1 MAIEKITETE
11 LDQIGLQSV
20 GDTPE
25 KPKEALEAVERELLV
40 PKINEIIDKLDEI
53 VPTAGPGDMQ
63 KNTYDT
69 DKNGVVD
76 YSENGFGTYTYAK
89 DGTQHILTNQ
99 IGYENIRFVPTED
112 FNDGDTFKVNGEAV
126 TAKTQDGEPLSGGY
140 FKAGNV
146 VTAFLNGDTLNFKS
160 GGAGLNFA
168 VVGGTTQ
175 PASPKENTIW
185 VNTDTAIG
193 GWAFSAAEPTAAE
206 GLVWILTGTTS
217 PAAFNAAKKETL
229 TVYPQV
235 AKQYIGGKWEPKE
248 VQAYVGGEWKLPGM
262 VLISDGVYTGLSTW
276 TKQGPSTEAI
286 DKLTVTENT
295 TYNGVDHVV
304 LLEVTNTTADFVS
317 TAIDMTPFSTL
328 EMELL
333 TKSAS
338 QAYQATPYVA
348 YRYGVIAESSELG
361 IPTARNI
368 ITNAGNYVVSS
379 TGGYAALSTLKFDV
393 SALEGYYKVC
403 ITNQAS
409 GGGIKNNIAIKNM
422 RLV

>member
-1 MAIEKITETE
+1 MAIDKITKNDFETYG
-11 LDQIGLQSV
+11 LDGAEDIPENPRETLQRF
-20 GDTPE
+20 E
-25 KPKEALEAVERELLV
+25 KEVLM
-40 PKINEIIDKLDEI
+40 PKINDIIDELAAVNPDAVGI
-53 VPTAGPGDMQ
+53 IGAA
-63 KNTYDT
+63 
-69 DKNGVVD
+69 
-76 YSENGFGTYTYAK
+76 ENGFGTYTHK
-89 DGTQHILTNQ
+89 KTNKQHELTNDEFNYQ
-99 IGYENIRFVPTED
+99 NIKFIAAAD
-112 FNDGDTFKVNGEAV
+112 FEDGDTFVVNRLAK

-140 FKAGNV
+140 FKSGNV

-160 GGAGLNFA
+160 GGAGLNFT

-185 VNTDTAIG
+185 VNTDAAIS
-193 GWAFSAAEPTAAE
+193 GWVFSAAAPTEPKE
-206 GLVWILTGTTS
+206 RLLWILTGTTS

-235 AKQYIGGKWEPKE
+235 AKQYIGTEWVRKE
-248 VQAYVGGEWKLPGM
+248 AQVYAGGEWKLPSM
-262 VLISDGVYTGLSTW
+262 VLIDNGVYTGISTW
-276 TKQGPSTEAI
+276 TEQGSSAEAI
-286 DKLTVTENT
+286 ERLTVTENT

-328 EMELL
+328 EMDLL

-338 QAYQATPYVA
+338 QAYQETPYVA

-361 IPTARNI
+361 IPTVRNI

-379 TGGYAALSTLKFDV
+379 TGGYATLSTLKFDV